1 MGLAMLLLGQLF
13 GFVTCLL
20 HFSIF
25 APIKALPTSGAVG
38 HEIAVQYIPAAGTA
52 IVKLI
57 SKGLVK
63 NDGLVHHHGH
73 TVRQHQLKIHRKI
86 SQIAGPPPLSDC
98 HNLRA
103 FSCMMY
109 ISAYSQRILWGL
121 DLASILSPPF
131 MRRHK
136 RRIDEIL
143 GTMVLWEIIQETVST
158 PENAVC

>member
-1 MGLAMLLLGQLF
+1 MLLFGQLF

-25 APIKALPTSGAVG
+25 TPIKALPAIGAVG
-38 HEIAVQYIPAAGTA
+38 QKLSFQQDLAPGTA
-52 IVKLI
+52 IVAIVL
-57 SKGLVK
+57 GPPGEDDHFFHL
-63 NDGLVHHHGH
+63 HRH

-86 SQIAGPPPLSDC
+86 SQIAGPLPLSDC
-98 HNLRA
+98 HNMRS

-109 ISAYSQRILWGL
+109 ISAYPRRILWGL

-136 RRIDEIL
+136 RRTNEIL